1 MVENIHGTTV
11 LKFFRNFIEITLQHG
26 CSPVNLLHIFRT
38 PFVKNKSGWLLLKS
52 VDLVTLKVFFQMWTL
67 SFFQM
72 WTLSMWTL
80 SLQHMKIFIMV
91 WLLCWCLLL
100 FLLYIFK
107 CMLKQTLTLL
117 HSDAY
122 DLVLFSLVL
131 FRSWHVY
138 LGISRN
144 FFKHRKH
151 GALSFLRYI
160 FTRPE
165 ISA

>member
-1 MVENIHGTTV
+1 MVENIRGTTV

-26 CSPVNLLHIFRT
+26 CSPVNLLHVFKT
-38 PFVKNKSGWLLLKS
+38 PFVKNKLRTVASEERWSGH
-52 VDLVTLKVFFQMWTL
+52 FE
-67 SFFQM
+67 SFF
-72 WTLSMWTL
+72 SNVNV
-80 SLQHMKIFIMV
+80 IF
-91 WLLCWCLLL
+91 
-100 FLLYIFK
+100 FFK
-107 CMLKQTLTLL
+107 CEPYQCKRYLCSTWKYLL
-117 HSDAY
+117 WFDCFVDVCCYSFCIFSNVCIHSDAY
-122 DLVLFSLVL
+122 DLVLFSLLL

>member
-1 MVENIHGTTV
+1 MLENIHGTTV

>member
-1 MVENIHGTTV
+1 MFSEH
-11 LKFFRNFIEITLQHG
+11 
-26 CSPVNLLHIFRT
+26 LLLRT
-38 PFVKNKSGWLLLKS
+38 NSGWLLLKS

-138 LGISRN
+138 LEISRN

-165 ISA
+165 ISAQCYL